1 MSGAFDLLDKTIL
14 IPKLRAHG
22 FPEKIISIYQDFLSD
37 RKAVVQVGD
46 TYSETFNL
54 EVGWLCARKSVYLS
68 GAMSVSSQLVNHNS
82 AAIQQDQI
90 FSLVLGPGV
99 MFLKQQAGTG

>member
-1 MSGAFDLLDKTIL
+1 MSAAFDLLDKTIL

-46 TYSETFNL
+46 TYSVTFNL
-54 EVGWLCARKSVYLS
+54 EVGC
-68 GAMSVSSQLVNHNS
+68 
-82 AAIQQDQI
+82 
-90 FSLVLGPGV
+90 VLGSKYLQLEIEGSV
-99 MFLKQQAGTG
+99 LSSRQVESSRVKFI